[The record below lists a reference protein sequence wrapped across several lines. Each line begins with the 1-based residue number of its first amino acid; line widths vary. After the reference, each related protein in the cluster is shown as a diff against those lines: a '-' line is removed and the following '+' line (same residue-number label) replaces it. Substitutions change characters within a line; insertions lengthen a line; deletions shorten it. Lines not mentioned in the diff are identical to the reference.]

1 VSVPYENISNI
12 NFYNHRRA
20 FMRKIWIS
28 IVAVLIGNVISNLT
42 YRRLDFFQY
51 NTGIDFY
58 ALENIIKSI
67 SNYALTVMI
76 ALSIYGLISI
86 FVKKLKANK
95 NV

>member
-1 VSVPYENISNI
+1 
-12 NFYNHRRA
+12 
-20 FMRKIWIS
+20 MRKIWIS

-86 FVKKLKANK
+86 FVKKLKAK
-95 NV
+95 KKALP

>member
-1 VSVPYENISNI
+1 
-12 NFYNHRRA
+12 
-20 FMRKIWIS
+20 MRKIWIS

-86 FVKKLKANK
+86 FVKKPKANK

>member
-1 VSVPYENISNI
+1 
-12 NFYNHRRA
+12 
-20 FMRKIWIS
+20 MRKIWIS